1 MYGVISILSALGLLS
16 AFFGSTEELI
26 IARPLSW
33 QEAKI
38 FQLPAEPDPEA
49 EAILEQYLRDLAVKG
64 FVPQRQGILLQAGIA
79 NLALRNDKMPLS
91 AASLTKIATTLAA
104 VDKWGLD
111 HRFATRI
118 YRWGEVRNGIL
129 DGDLI
134 IEGEGNPFFVWEEA
148 IAIGTFL
155 ERAGIKEVQG
165 NLQIIAPFYMNY
177 KTSPEVAGQ
186 LFQMAIASD
195 RWSAAAT
202 KQYETMAI
210 KLPRP
215 NIKIAGKVL
224 VSSGRPTNSQ
234 LLLRHQSVTLANIL
248 KQMNIYSN
256 NVMAEV
262 LAQSAGGAKTV
273 AQLAADAAGVS
284 HNEIQLINGSGL
296 GTANRISPRG
306 AVAMLAALERQL
318 ADLPLGVADLFPV
331 AGRDR
336 NGTTVGRRLPPN
348 TVFKTGSLRT
358 VSALA
363 GILPTQKRGL
373 VWFAIINEGSD
384 LYELRAQQDIF
395 LRKLGQAWGTSS
407 LANTQSSLPDTS
419 EVLGDPARI
428 SNP

>member
-1 MYGVISILSALGLLS
+1 MYGIVSVLSVLSVFS
-16 AFFGSTEELI
+16 AFFGNSTELK

-49 EAILEQYLRDLAVKG
+49 EEILKQYLRDLATKG
-64 FVPQRQGILLQAGIA
+64 FNPQRQGILLQAQMTK
-79 NLALRNDKMPLS
+79 LAFRNDKMPLS

-111 HRFATRI
+111 HRFETRL
-118 YRWGEVRNGIL
+118 YRQGEIRNGIL
-129 DGDLI
+129 YGDLI
-134 IEGEGNPFFVWEEA
+134 IAGEGNPFLVWEEA
-148 IAIGTFL
+148 IAIGVFL
-155 ERAGIKEVQG
+155 NRMGVREVRG
-165 NLQIIAPFYMNY
+165 NLQVIAPFYMNY

-186 LFQMAIASD
+186 LFQQAIAAE
-195 RWSAAAT
+195 RWPEIAR
-202 KQYETMAI
+202 KQYEEMAV

-215 NIKIAGKVL
+215 QVEIAGNVRV
-224 VSSGRPTNSQ
+224 VSARPSASQ
-234 LLLRHQSVTLANIL
+234 ILLRHRSVTLANIL

-262 LAQSAGGAKTV
+262 LAQSAGGTQTV
-273 AQLAADAAGVS
+273 AQLAADAANVPQS
-284 HNEIQLINGSGL
+284 EIQLINGSGL
-296 GTANRISPRG
+296 GMANRISPRG

-318 ADLPLGVADLFPV
+318 ADQPLGVVDLFPV

-336 NGTTVGRRLPPN
+336 QGTTVGRRLPPD
-348 TVFKTGSLRT
+348 TVFKTGSLRA

-363 GILPTQKRGL
+363 GILPTQKQGW
-373 VWFAIINEGSD
+373 VWFAIINEGGD

-407 LANTQSSLPDTS
+407 IGNNEPLGSSEL
-419 EVLGDPARI
+419 LGDSDRI
-428 SNP
+428 STP

>member
-1 MYGVISILSALGLLS
+1 MSGVISLLSTLSLLS
-16 AFFGSTEELI
+16 AFFGAPEELI
-26 IARPLSW
+26 VARPLSW

-49 EAILEQYLRDLAVKG
+49 EAILEQYLRDLTVKG
-64 FVPQRQGILLQAGIA
+64 FNAQRQGVLLQTGITK
-79 NLALRNDKMPLS
+79 LAFRNDNIPLS

-104 VDKWGLD
+104 IDKWGLD

-118 YRWGEVRNGIL
+118 YRRGELRDGIL
-129 DGDLI
+129 NGDLI

-155 ERAGIKEVQG
+155 EKAGIREVRG

-177 KTSPEVAGQ
+177 KTSPRVAGQ
-186 LFQMAIASD
+186 LFQQAIASTQ
-195 RWSAAAT
+195 WSAAIQ

-210 KLPRP
+210 KLPQP
-215 NIKIAGKVL
+215 NVKITGQVV
-224 VSSGRPTNSQ
+224 VSSARPAEAQ
-234 LLLRHQSVTLANIL
+234 LLLRHQSFSLANIL

-262 LAQSAGGAKTV
+262 LSQLAGGAKTV
-273 AQLAADAAGVS
+273 AQLAANAASVPQ
-284 HNEIQLINGSGL
+284 NEIQLINGSGL

-306 AVAMLAALERQL
+306 AVSMLTALEGQL
-318 ADLPLGVADLFPV
+318 ADLPMGVADLFPV

-336 NGTTVGRRLPPN
+336 QGTTVGRRLPPN

-363 GILPTQKRGL
+363 GIVPTQKRGL

-395 LRKLGQAWGTSS
+395 LRKLGQAWGRDETASVGS
-407 LANTQSSLPDTS
+407 DQPNTT

-428 SNP
+428 SAP

>member
-1 MYGVISILSALGLLS
+1 MYGVTSILSILSLLS
-16 AFFGSTEELI
+16 AFFGPAEELK
-26 IARPLSW
+26 IARPFSW

-49 EAILEQYLRDLAVKG
+49 EAILEQYLRDLATKG
-64 FVPQRQGILLQAGIA
+64 FAPQRQGVLLRAGIA
-79 NLALRNDKMPLS
+79 KLAFRNDKMPLS

-111 HRFATRI
+111 YRFATRI
-118 YRWGEVRNGIL
+118 YRRGEVRNGIL
-129 DGDLI
+129 KGDLI

-148 IAIGTFL
+148 IAIATFL
-155 ERAGIKEVQG
+155 EKSGIKEVRG
-165 NLQIIAPFYMNY
+165 NLQIVAPFYMNY

-186 LFQMAIASD
+186 LFQIAIASAQ
-195 RWSAAAT
+195 WPAAAK
-202 KQYETMAI
+202 KQYETMAV

-215 NIKIAGKVL
+215 NLKITGNVL
-224 VSSGRPTNSQ
+224 VSSERPTDSQ
-234 LLLRHQSVTLANIL
+234 LLLRHQSVSLANIL

-262 LAQSAGGAKTV
+262 LAQSAGGAKIV
-273 AQLAADAAGVS
+273 AQLAANAAGVS
-284 HNEIQLINGSGL
+284 QNEIQLINGSGL

-318 ADLPLGVADLFPV
+318 AELPLGIADLFPV

-336 NGTTVGRRLPPN
+336 NGTTVGRRLPPD

-395 LRKLGQAWGTSS
+395 VRNLGRAWGASS
-407 LANTQSSLPDTS
+407 LDDRQSPLADTS

-428 SNP
+428 SPP